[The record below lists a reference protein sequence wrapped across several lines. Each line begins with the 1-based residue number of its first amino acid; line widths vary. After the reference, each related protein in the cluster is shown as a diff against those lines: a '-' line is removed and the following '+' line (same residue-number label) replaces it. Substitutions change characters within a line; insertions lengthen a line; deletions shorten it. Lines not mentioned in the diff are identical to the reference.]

1 MSSSPRNFY
10 GSATSSSPT
19 ARTQRKPSK
28 PTSRQRQTSSP
39 RRSMEIP
46 ERFNVQEEEE
56 DELVDDGQQGP
67 IQQSLIGLMATAAK
81 SSRPKGSKPI
91 QQDSGSD
98 SEEDG
103 DADVASTQRASSPR
117 NHGPGDGRGKATQ
130 DQEVQGKAR
139 VEGSQHRRK
148 ISSIKTILN
157 PGRDRSQLVSSD
169 NMTQSQI
176 LPEMPS
182 STETLERP
190 ASTGLSDS
198 MPHMDRRI
206 KAKLQADLESSNTS
220 VAIRKGKSSR
230 DADKPD
236 ETTEPPS
243 LDHTLRDVFQFD
255 EVEKVM
261 TEYPCWFLQSVL
273 LQGYMYITA
282 KHVCFYAYLQRK
294 RTSIIKSGHLEKRGQ
309 KNPKYNRYWFQLKG
323 DVLSYYAKQAEPY
336 YPRNAIDL
344 RYGISANLAPTK
356 GQSSTDATHFTVIT
370 DERTYYFQADSATS
384 AKEWVKQL
392 QKVIFRSHNDGDSVK
407 ISIPLANVIDVEQ
420 NPVID
425 FAETIKLRVIAEDET
440 FAVDE
445 YFFTFFNAGD
455 DALNLLTTLTAD
467 NDNEEAAELAAI
479 ATSPRSRPTRIS
491 SRPTI
496 ADSEQIR
503 SSRSGKG
510 PVQEPVRATL
520 SPLSATRGRMSGES
534 ARSSLEKSKSS
545 FDRERASLDRGR
557 RSTSGNRK
565 LDAAQTPHRSRSPL
579 PGSVNESKAS
589 LATTPERTTRKSVNL
604 SASQMLVDDEAF
616 ASPTLRRPQPRGL
629 SGAAAAQTSTGAPA
643 NNATGPEDQLDAQ
656 KASAQGQHTLGE
668 YAYLKAAQLPFVG
681 KRMTSWLSSS
691 PYETS
696 RTYMEKIGGAI
707 VGGEKHYSEAEGLAA
722 EDRIDDP
729 EEHLEAAEA
738 EERFQAHF
746 ALPKSERLKA
756 TFFCYLHRVLP
767 LWGKIYVGSS
777 RFCFRS
783 IMAGTRTKLVV
794 PLQEVDNVVK
804 EKGFRFGFS
813 GMVVVIRGHEEIFFE
828 FTSAA
833 MRDSCTVTV
842 YKGSETARSAESV
855 MLTDDEKADAEHAA
869 AENLMLQQARK
880 SALPAHDIE
889 VPRSVSQ
896 SVTQETPMVFD
907 DPNASVLNFKPAEPL
922 RIVCL
927 TIGSRGDVQP
937 YIALCK
943 GLLADGHR
951 PKIATHAEFEPWV
964 RKHGID
970 FAPVEGD
977 PAELM
982 RICVENGMF
991 TPKFMFQVNSNFRG
1005 WLDTLLNSAWV
1016 ACQDA
1021 DVLVESPS
1029 AMAGIHIAEAL
1040 GVPYFRAF
1048 TMPWTRTRAYPHA
1061 FGIPARKMGGAYNYM
1076 SYVLFDGL
1084 FWQLSASQ
1092 INRWRRKA
1100 MSLPP
1105 TSLEKLQPN
1114 KVPFLYNFS
1123 PSVVVPPL
1131 DFSDWVRVTGYW
1143 FLDEATSWTP
1153 PADLLAFIQ
1162 RARADKQ
1169 KLVYIGFGSV
1179 VVADSKA
1186 LTQQIV
1192 NAVLKAGDV
1201 RCILSKGWSDR
1212 FLDKSKTTATAEIP
1226 LSDCIFPISSAPHD
1240 WLFQQ
1245 IDAAVHHGG
1254 AGTTGASLR
1263 WGVPT
1268 IIKPFFG
1275 DQYFFA
1281 NRVEDIGVG
1290 LHIKR
1295 ITENLL
1301 GRALWIATHDE
1312 RMRRK
1317 AKALGERIRREN
1329 GVETAINAI
1338 YRDLEYA
1345 RTLVKRQRG
1354 GGGVGG
1360 GGVAASGD
1368 GGEGEGLGPDEEEET
1383 EESWTFVESE
1393 SAFESMRRG
1402 DPVAQQEILLQRN
1415 AAVSSLQ
1422 AGHTSLGSMLL
1433 KGGLRG

>member
-1 MSSSPRNFY
+1 MSTPTRNLQAHAGSSSSTTKQSWRPAKSNSRR
-10 GSATSSSPT
+10 SQ
-19 ARTQRKPSK
+19 AR
-28 PTSRQRQTSSP
+28 SP

-46 ERFNVQEEEE
+46 ERFNILE
-56 DELVDDGQQGP
+56 DEDEAEELEHNGP
-67 IQQSLIGLMATAAK
+67 NGPRGMQQSLIGLMATAAK
-81 SSRPKGSKPI
+81 SRRPRGSKPI

-98 SEEDG
+98 SEDGQRDEARTSPRVGHLDSGEDG
-103 DADVASTQRASSPR
+103 AVGRRFSSDQDVARKSQTSPS
-117 NHGPGDGRGKATQ
+117 Q
-130 DQEVQGKAR
+130 
-139 VEGSQHRRK
+139 GSQHRRK
-148 ISSIKTILN
+148 DSTFKTLFK
-157 PGRDRSQLVSSD
+157 PVRERVQPSKQD

-176 LPEMPS
+176 LPDRPS
-182 STETLERP
+182 STEIPERP
-190 ASTGLSDS
+190 ASTGPFDHRL
-198 MPHMDRRI
+198 HLDRRI
-206 KAKLQADLESSNTS
+206 QAERQAIESSGTPSQQKQS
-220 VAIRKGKSSR
+220 VGDREAGEEVKS
-230 DADKPD
+230 A
-236 ETTEPPS
+236 EPPT
-243 LDHTLRDVFQFD
+243 LDQTLRDIFQFD
-255 EVEKVM
+255 EVEKVLS
-261 TEYPCWFLQSVL
+261 EYPCWYLQSVL
-273 LQGYMYITA
+273 LQGYMYITE

-294 RTSIIKSGHLEKRGQ
+294 SSTVIKSGHLEKRGQ
-309 KNPKYNRYWFQLKG
+309 KNPRYNRYWFQLKE
-323 DVLSYYAKQAEPY
+323 DALSYYANQAEPY
-336 YPRNAIDL
+336 YPRNIIDL
-344 RYGISANLAPTK
+344 RYGISAAIAPAK
-356 GQSSTDATHFTVIT
+356 GQSIKDATRFSVTT
-370 DERTYYFQADSATS
+370 DERTHYFQADSVVS

-407 ISIPLANVIDVEQ
+407 ISVPLANVIDVEQ
-420 NPVID
+420 TPVID
-425 FAETIKLRVIAEDET
+425 FAETIKLRVINEDET

-455 DALNLLTTLTAD
+455 DALKLLTVLTAD
-467 NDNEEAAELAAI
+467 NNNLEATELAASPKAKLAKAPTRSI
-479 ATSPRSRPTRIS
+479 LGESQKDRLLTSPEGRHR
-491 SRPTI
+491 
-496 ADSEQIR
+496 EL
-503 SSRSGKG
+503 
-510 PVQEPVRATL
+510 VRATP
-520 SPLSATRGRMSGES
+520 SPSSATRGRVSGES
-534 ARSSLEKSKSS
+534 SRSSLEGSRSS
-545 FDRERASLDRGR
+545 FDRQRSSMERDRRGVPGHDKIDHTR
-557 RSTSGNRK
+557 TGKRS
-565 LDAAQTPHRSRSPL
+565 QSPL
-579 PGSVNESKAS
+579 PDTLNESTES
-589 LATTPERTTRKSVNL
+589 FSSTPEQATGNGVDI
-604 SASQMLVDDEAF
+604 SASQMLTGDEAF
-616 ASPTLRRPQPRGL
+616 RSPTLRGTHLQRLASQQGRQASPGL
-629 SGAAAAQTSTGAPA
+629 DATRSKGQSPSKFPTDSSNQGNPEDGTDSQTSGHHGNP
-643 NNATGPEDQLDAQ
+643 
-656 KASAQGQHTLGE
+656 TLGG
-668 YAYLKAAQLPFVG
+668 YAYSKAAQLPFVG
-681 KRMTSWLSSS
+681 KHVTSWLSSS

-696 RTYMEKIGGAI
+696 RTYMGKIGGAI
-707 VGGEKHYSEAEGLAA
+707 VGGQKHYAEADGLSA

-738 EERFQAHF
+738 EERFHAHF

-794 PLQEVDNVVK
+794 PFREIDNVVK

-833 MRDSCTVTV
+833 LRDDCTVTV
-842 YKGSETARSAESV
+842 YKASDTARAAESI
-855 MLTDDEKADAEHAA
+855 MLTDDEKVNADFAA
-869 AENLMLQQARK
+869 AENVQLQQARK
-880 SALPAHDIE
+880 AAIPERDAEI
-889 VPRSVSQ
+889 PRSMSR
-896 SVTQETPMVFD
+896 SIMQEKPMVFD
-907 DPNASVLNFKPAEPL
+907 DPNASVLNFKPAQPL
-922 RIVCL
+922 RVVCL

-970 FAPVEGD
+970 FASVEGD

-1005 WLDTLLNSAWV
+1005 WLDTLLNSAWT

-1021 DVLVESPS
+1021 DMLIESPS

-1076 SYVLFDGL
+1076 SYVLFDSL

-1143 FLDEATSWTP
+1143 FLDEATDWEP
-1153 PADLLAFIQ
+1153 PADLLAFIEKARSDEQ
-1162 RARADKQ
+1162 R
-1169 KLVYIGFGSV
+1169 LVYIGFGSV
-1179 VVADSKA
+1179 VVSDSKA
-1186 LTQQIV
+1186 MTQQIV

-1212 FLDKSKTTATAEIP
+1212 FDKKTEGKTEVP
-1226 LSDCIFPISSAPHD
+1226 LPPCIFQIASAPHD

-1295 ITENLL
+1295 ITENIL
-1301 GRALWIATHDE
+1301 GRALWIATHDD
-1312 RMRRK
+1312 RMRKK
-1317 AKALGERIRREN
+1317 ARALGEQIRREN

-1338 YRDLEYA
+1338 YRDMEYA
-1345 RTLVKRQRG
+1345 RTLVKRQRIG
-1354 GGGVGG
+1354 
-1360 GGVAASGD
+1360 A
-1368 GGEGEGLGPDEEEET
+1368 GGEGEGEET
-1383 EESWTFVESE
+1383 EESWTFVENESE
-1393 SAFESMRRG
+1393 FESMRRG
-1402 DPVAQQEILLQRN
+1402 DPIAQQLQR
-1415 AAVSSLQ
+1415 SSQ
-1422 AGHTSLGSMLL
+1422 AGHTSLGSMVL
-1433 KGGLRG
+1433 KGRFRG